1 MDNGSRSN
9 LKRILFVAACVAFCA
24 GLGIGLLTIHDAS
37 THPTNEYTMVGAAF
51 TSMIDYVLAFLV
63 TVIACFQPPKRI
75 LVLAPMVLVLVLLPG
90 RVAPAQARTDQA
102 NRDRLTRQM
111 TPKFSAAESLTSLAF
126 HTDLDQ
132 LAPLG
137 DGHDNVATWFD
148 DFSEHGGKRLTE
160 WTAAQARIT
169 PMTVPGF
176 IMFSALPP
184 DDPLLR
190 EAEPWMNHAKCRF
203 YSDEIAM
210 QEQASKTPN
219 LSMALALGR
228 SWVARGILNGNL
240 DDLQR
245 AMRLGR
251 LLRQDDVTID
261 QDFKALDL
269 IKTAALAMNGLAVS
283 HGDSKRSGQI
293 VPILTESST
302 IWRETAERYI
312 LLNTDQIPRLSSF
325 AKTATDRRFRLAAI
339 RRLDS
344 ISAGANT
351 DPQRAAFDVL
361 VQLQQDPDPLVAATA
376 RWYVSAQEKRTQ
388 QASIIAVR

>member
-9 LKRILFVAACVAFCA
+9 LKLVFFVAACVAFCA
-24 GLGIGLLTIHDAS
+24 GLGIGLLSIHDAS
-37 THPTNEYTMVGAAF
+37 THPTNEYTKVGAAF
-51 TSMIDYVLAFLV
+51 TSMIDYVMAFLV

-75 LVLAPMVLVLVLLPG
+75 LVLAPMVLVLVLLP
-90 RVAPAQARTDQA
+90 RRLEPAQARTDQA
-102 NRDRLTRQM
+102 EAERLTRQL
-111 TPKFSAAESLTSLAF
+111 TPKFSAETLTSLAF

-148 DFSEHGGKRLTE
+148 DFSAHGGARLTE
-160 WTAAQARIT
+160 WTAARARIK
-169 PMTVPGF
+169 PVTVPGF
-176 IMFSALPP
+176 TMSVLAP
-184 DDPLLR
+184 DDPLVR

-203 YSDEIAM
+203 YSDEIAV
-210 QEQASKTPN
+210 QEQARKKPN
-219 LSMALALGR
+219 LYMALTLGL
-228 SWVARGILNGNL
+228 SWIARGSRNRNL

-261 QDFKALDL
+261 QDETALDL
-269 IKTAALAMNGLAVS
+269 INTAAMAMNGLAVS
-283 HGDSKRSGQI
+283 NGDSKRSGQI
-293 VPILTESST
+293 GPVLTESST
-302 IWRETAERYI
+302 IRLETADRLM
-312 LLNTDQIPRLSSF
+312 LLNADQVPRLLGF
-325 AKTATDRRFRLAAI
+325 AKTAADRRFRLAAM

-351 DPQRAAFDVL
+351 DPEPEAFDAL
-361 VQLQQDPDPLVAATA
+361 VQLEQDPDPLVAATA
-376 RWYVSAQEKRTQ
+376 RWYVSAQAKRTR